1 MEVKNVN
8 PFDITFGKLPT
19 KFIERPE
26 IQEEILTSLYSGKQT
41 IYILTGA
48 RGSGK
53 TVALTTIAN
62 EIKKESNWIIIDLN
76 PLEDLLEQLA
86 ASLYQKGKL
95 NKLFIDKE
103 FSFSFKGISFSISG
117 KNPVTNIFNLIALML
132 EYLKKKK
139 IYVLLTIDEVTNN
152 EYMRVFAHS
161 FQSFIRSDY
170 NISVIMTGL
179 YDNISNLENEK
190 TLTFLYRAPKIQ
202 LMPLSLRS
210 IAYSYINQLNMEEDD
225 AIEAAKITKGYAFA
239 YQLLGYILF
248 KNDKRHVD
256 KSVLQELDL
265 LLDERAYSKIWSEL
279 TNREKEIVS
288 SIANNK
294 TSNKELL
301 EALNMK
307 SNSLSS
313 YKISLSKKG
322 IIDVRKRGVASFML
336 PRFKEFIKFNEKFE

>member
-8 PFDITFGKLPT
+8 PFDITFGKQPT

-322 IIDVRKRGVASFML
+322 IIDVSQRGVVSFML